1 MRIAPME
8 IEALEIIII
17 RLAFSSKLPTIEEL
31 IYSVRGKKN
40 DDLNVNIDNN
50 EIGNEIKKILEIF
63 PGSKLI
69 NK

>member
-1 MRIAPME
+1 MRIAPIE

-31 IYSVRGKKN
+31 IYSVREKD

-50 EIGNEIKKILEIF
+50 EIE
-63 PGSKLI
+63 
-69 NK
+69 

>member
-1 MRIAPME
+1 ME

-31 IYSVRGKKN
+31 IYSVREKKD

-50 EIGNEIKKILEIF
+50 EIGNEIKKNIRNIS
-63 PGSKLI
+63 GSKLI